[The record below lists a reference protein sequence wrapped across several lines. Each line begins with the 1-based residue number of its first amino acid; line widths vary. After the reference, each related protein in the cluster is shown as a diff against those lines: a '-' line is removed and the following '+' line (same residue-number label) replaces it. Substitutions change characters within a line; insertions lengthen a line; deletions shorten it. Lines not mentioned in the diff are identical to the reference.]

1 MDGNKIEEL
10 IEVATWEANG
20 SGVLARPVKADLV
33 AEASSD
39 LAAMRWRIAELEGA
53 LERIAAGNP
62 GRPKWLT
69 DIEMADIA
77 RAALDSR

>member
-1 MDGNKIEEL
+1 MSAILNVISQAMLPADRQQIMTE
-10 IEVATWEANG
+10 T
-20 SGVLARPVKADLV
+20 ARD
-33 AEASSD
+33 EYREMQSSI
-39 LAAMRWRIAELEGA
+39 AALRQRIAELEGA